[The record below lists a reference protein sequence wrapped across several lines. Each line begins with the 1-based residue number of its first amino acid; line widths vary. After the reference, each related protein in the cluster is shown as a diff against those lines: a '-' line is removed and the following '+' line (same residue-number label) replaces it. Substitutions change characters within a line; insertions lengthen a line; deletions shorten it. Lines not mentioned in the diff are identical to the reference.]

1 MFYEDKSLKYIL
13 EGRIFYFSYE
23 KNMDILKI
31 IGVYGVWFITLLV
44 LDYIWLGIITK
55 DFIIREF
62 WNLIAVKKGSI
73 EINLPAGLLAW
84 AVISALVV
92 TFVTLQFQGYGQI
105 ALYWALIGF
114 LSYAMYDLT
123 NLTFIQ
129 NYSLK
134 FTLVD
139 IAWWTFACCMVA
151 VTSYSFYN
159 FIK

>member
-1 MFYEDKSLKYIL
+1 MKLL
-13 EGRIFYFSYE
+13 EGRIFYFFVWE
-23 KNMDILKI
+23 IMDILKI

-44 LDYIWLGIITK
+44 LDYIWLGIVTK

-62 WNLIAVKKGSI
+62 WNLVAVKDWSI
-73 EINLPAGLLAW
+73 EVNLSAGLLAW
-84 AVISALVV
+84 AAISALVV
-92 TFVTLQFQGYGQI
+92 TFVTLQFQGYGQV

-139 IAWWTFACCMVA
+139 IVWGTFACSMVA
-151 VTSYSFYN
+151 LSSYSFYN

>member
-1 MFYEDKSLKYIL
+1 MKLL
-13 EGRIFYFSYE
+13 EGRIFYFFVWE
-23 KNMDILKI
+23 IMDILKI

-44 LDYIWLGIITK
+44 LDYIWLGIVTK

-62 WNLIAVKKGSI
+62 WNLVAVKDWSI
-73 EINLPAGLLAW
+73 EVNLSAGLLAW
-84 AVISALVV
+84 AAISALVV
-92 TFVTLQFQGYGQI
+92 TFVTLQFQGYGQV

-134 FTLVD
+134 FPLVD
-139 IAWWTFACCMVA
+139 IAWGTFACSMVGL
-151 VTSYSFYN
+151 TSYSFYN